1 MQIREKHEEDQALRE
16 FEKQVLFTMQLLRK
30 IYFRRRIYF
39 METRINDSS
48 FVSARNEFMRTEH
61 AERLNVL

>member
-61 AERLNVL
+61 MERLNVL